1 MEVEDPPLSLE
12 DQLPPALQFVP
23 QLSPSSPRVGPAVR
37 TSSSSSDSTS
47 SCSSSFAAAA
57 ADSLES
63 KNAPEPS
70 AVKQRTITALF
81 GWKAQTSTS
90 DTPSSQNSGR
100 EQRIP
105 AKLHLNGD
113 YYVDQVATYRS

>member
-23 QLSPSSPRVGPAVR
+23 QLSPPGPRIGPAVR

-47 SCSSSFAAAA
+47 SCAFSFATA
-57 ADSLES
+57 ADSLVS
-63 KNAPEPS
+63 KSATEPS